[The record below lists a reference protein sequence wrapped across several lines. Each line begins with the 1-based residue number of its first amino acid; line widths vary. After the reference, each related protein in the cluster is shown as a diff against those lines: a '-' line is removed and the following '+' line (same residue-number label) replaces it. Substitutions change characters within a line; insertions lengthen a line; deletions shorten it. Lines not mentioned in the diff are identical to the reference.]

1 MIRKAREM
9 KRTTRENMRGGKGTI
24 EFLHYF
30 EKDELRSP
38 TRLLAKLTIHPGD
51 SIGLHR
57 HEDEEEIFI
66 IARGTGDLFDGASR
80 SRVGPGDAILTGSGE
95 EHAIENVGSDD
106 LEIVAVIVQYAG
118 G

>member
-1 MIRKAREM
+1 MIRKAFEM
-9 KRTTRENMRGGKGTI
+9 KRTTREKMRGGKGTI

-30 EKDELRSP
+30 EKEELRSP

-57 HEDEEEIFI
+57 HENEEEIFI
-66 IARGTGDLFDGASR
+66 ILRGTGELFDGKDR

-95 EHAIENVGSDD
+95 EHAIENVGEEP
-106 LEIVAVIVQYAG
+106 LEIVAAIVQYPGA
-118 G
+118 